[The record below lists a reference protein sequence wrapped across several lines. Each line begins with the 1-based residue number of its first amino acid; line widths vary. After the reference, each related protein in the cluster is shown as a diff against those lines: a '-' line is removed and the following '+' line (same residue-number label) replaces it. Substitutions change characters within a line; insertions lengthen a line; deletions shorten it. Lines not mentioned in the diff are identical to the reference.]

1 MFLKIDLYF
10 FRSYSG
16 HLFQAFW
23 CTPFFVKK
31 PKSFLGRFWF
41 LTKNSRSLQK
51 AFLDCPGYELLQ
63 NNQLQPKQFDHFLD
77 CFPIK
82 AIHQFAT
89 FVKNTPM
96 KKVLFVLMFTQFVAA
111 QQKFEQDSV
120 IRFQKNMNEH
130 YADSTKSP
138 LKKKD
143 LAVFKALEFFP
154 ISEKYFVQAKFIRTK
169 KEKPFEMKTTTSRKP
184 LYVKYGE
191 LHFEIEGIPC
201 RLNVYQNVEFSKK
214 PDYKNS
220 LFLPFTDYTSGVE
233 SYGGGRYI
241 DLQIQEGENWSIDFN
256 QAYNPYCAYN
266 EKYSCPIVPEEND
279 LKVEIKAGVKSF
291 KK

>member
-1 MFLKIDLYF
+1 MFSIYYF
-10 FRSYSG
+10 
-16 HLFQAFW
+16 
-23 CTPFFVKK
+23 C
-31 PKSFLGRFWF
+31 
-41 LTKNSRSLQK
+41 
-51 AFLDCPGYELLQ
+51 E
-63 NNQLQPKQFDHFLD
+63 
-77 CFPIK
+77 
-82 AIHQFAT
+82 
-89 FVKNTPM
+89 NTTM
-96 KKVLFVLMFTQFVAA
+96 KKILLLFLFSQAVFS

-120 IRFQKNMNEH
+120 IQFQKRMNEH
-130 YADSTKSP
+130 YADSAKSP

-143 LAVFKALEFFP
+143 LAAFKALEFFP
-154 ISEKYFVQAKFIRTK
+154 VSEKYFVRATFKRTQ

-201 RLNVYQNVEFSKK
+201 RLSVYQNVEFSKK

-241 DLQIQEGENWSIDFN
+241 DIQIQEGASWRIDFN

-279 LKVEIKAGVKSF
+279 LKTEIKAGVKSF